1 MLPEVA
7 LESRAEVLAGQLALV
22 EEAIPSEWWALFR
35 DDTLSRLQEQA
46 VASNLDLLAAAARM
60 DASRAQLGLADAARR
75 PQLSGQAAYSRSA
88 NSENSPMAALGAPT
102 EGTDSWSMGL
112 QTGWEIDL
120 WGHLRYLSESAE
132 SRLVAAGYGMDAVQV
147 SVAGDVA
154 RTYLLLRGTQAQ
166 QTIVEENHQIAESLV
181 RLAESRLHNGV
192 ATRYEAAAARAD
204 LAGQMKVPVEFGI
217 IGE

>member
-120 WGHLRYLSESAE
+120 WG
-132 SRLVAAGYGMDAVQV
+132 
-147 SVAGDVA
+147 
-154 RTYLLLRGTQAQ
+154 TQAQ
-166 QTIVEENHQIAESLV
+166 QTIVEENRQIAENLV

-204 LAGQMKVPVEFGI
+204 LAGQMKVPVEFGV

>member
-132 SRLVAAGYGMDAVQV
+132 SRLVAVQV

-166 QTIVEENHQIAESLV
+166 QTIVEENRLIAENLV